1 MFSFFY
7 NTSLILLGLFAMP
20 KILLSWSKYKGTIL
34 YRLGLKT
41 PNLQLSSKPV
51 IWIHAVSAGE
61 TKAAIPLVAHLQQ
74 TFPSAQIVISNTTRT
89 GHMEAKKSLPQ
100 AKAHFFLPLDFSWVM
115 RHLVKQISPSALFL
129 VESDF
134 WFHLVS
140 QVKKIGGKVVLVNG
154 KISECSYKRFQ
165 FFSYFTRR
173 LFSLFDLFL
182 VQNNTYFK
190 RFSHLID
197 SSKIHVTG
205 NLKWDVK
212 PDLLS
217 FSQKK
222 DLKEQ
227 LKLANKTIILA
238 STHDP
243 EEKWLLEKLDILWQL
258 FPTLKVLIAPRHPE
272 RFQNV
277 GSLLQKKN
285 YSYALSSDPSQI
297 TGEEQV
303 ILIDQMGQLTKLY
316 QIVDLAIVGGSFVT
330 HIGGHNIF
338 EPVSVGT
345 PVLFG
350 PHMHTQ
356 KDLQQQ
362 ILQSQSGLEI
372 TLDSLVETISKL
384 LSFPLSIS
392 SQNSSPMQGAA
403 KKTIDLLQN
412 VVELKDQAR

>member
-7 NTSLILLGLFAMP
+7 NICLMLLGLFALP
-20 KILLSWSKYKGTIL
+20 KFLLSWSKYKGTIL
-34 YRLGLKT
+34 YRLGLK
-41 PNLQLSSKPV
+41 PPDLPLSSTPV

-61 TKAAIPLVAHLQQ
+61 TKAAIPLVAQLQQ
-74 TFPSAQIVISNTTRT
+74 TFPFAQIVVSNTTRA
-89 GHMEAKKSLPQ
+89 GHMEAKKNLPQ
-100 AKAHFFLPLDFSWVM
+100 AKAHFFLPLDFSWIM
-115 RHLVKQISPSALFL
+115 DRLVKQISPRALFL

-134 WFHLVS
+134 WFHLVYH
-140 QVKKIGGKVVLVNG
+140 VKKMGGKVVLVNG
-154 KISECSYKRFQ
+154 KISDRSYKRFQ
-165 FFSYFTRR
+165 FFSYFTRK

-182 VQNNTYFK
+182 VQNNAYFE
-190 RFSHLID
+190 RFSHLI
-197 SSKIHVTG
+197 SSHKIYITG

-217 FSQKK
+217 SSQKEG
-222 DLKEQ
+222 LKEQ
-227 LKLANKTIILA
+227 FKLANKTIIIA

-243 EEKWLLEKLDILWQL
+243 EEKWLLEKLDLLWQL

-277 GSLLQKKN
+277 SSLLQKKN
-285 YSYALSSDPSQI
+285 YSYALSSNPSQI

-316 QIVDLAIVGGSFVT
+316 QIVDLAIVGGSFIPHV
-330 HIGGHNIF
+330 GGHNIF

-362 ILQSQSGLEI
+362 ILAAHSGMEI
-372 TLDSLVETISKL
+372 TLDSLVETISRL
-384 LSFPLSIS
+384 LSSPLSIS
-392 SQNSSPMQGAA
+392 QNSSSMQGAT

-412 VVELKDQAR
+412 VIELKAQAR

>member
-7 NTSLILLGLFAMP
+7 NICLMLLGLLVMP
-20 KILLSWSKYKGTIL
+20 KFLLSWNKYKGTIL
-34 YRLGLKT
+34 YRLGLKS
-41 PNLQLSSKPV
+41 PNLQLSSVHV

-61 TKAAIPLVAHLQQ
+61 TKAAIALVAQLQQ
-74 TFPSAQIVISNTTRT
+74 TFPDAQIVISNTTRT

-100 AKAHFFLPLDFSWVM
+100 AKAHIFLPLDFSWIMSV
-115 RHLVKQISPSALFL
+115 LVKQISPRALFL
-129 VESDF
+129 VEGDF
-134 WFHLVS
+134 WFHLVYH
-140 QVKKIGGKVVLVNG
+140 VKKIGGKVVLVNG
-154 KISECSYKRFQ
+154 KISERSYKRFR
-165 FFSYFTRR
+165 FFPFFTRR

-182 VQNNTYFK
+182 VQNDTYFK
-190 RFSHLID
+190 RFSHLVD
-197 SSKIHVTG
+197 THKIHITG
-205 NLKWDVK
+205 NLKWDVT

-217 FSQKK
+217 LSQKN
-222 DLKEQ
+222 DLKAQ

-277 GSLLQKKN
+277 SSLLQKKN
-285 YSYALSSDPSQI
+285 YSYALSSNPSQI
-297 TGEEQV
+297 TGDEQV
-303 ILIDQMGQLTKLY
+303 ILIDQMGQLIKLY
-316 QIVDLAIVGGSFVT
+316 QIVDLAIVGGSFIT

-350 PHMHTQ
+350 PYMHTQ
-356 KDLQQQ
+356 KDLQKQ

-372 TLDSLVETISKL
+372 TLDSLVEIISKL
-384 LSFPLSIS
+384 LSFPLSVF
-392 SQNSSPMQGAA
+392 SQNSSPIQGAA

-412 VVELKDQAR
+412 VVELKA

>member
-1 MFSFFY
+1 MFSSFY
-7 NTSLILLGLFAMP
+7 NTCLMLLGLFAMP
-20 KILLSWSKYKGTIL
+20 KFLLSWSKYKGTIL
-34 YRLGLKT
+34 YRLGLKS
-41 PNLQLSSKPV
+41 PNLQLSSAPI

-61 TKAAIPLVAHLQQ
+61 TKAAIPLVAQLQQ
-74 TFPSAQIVISNTTRT
+74 TFPSAQIVVSNTTRT

-100 AKAHFFLPLDFSWVM
+100 AKAHFFLPLDFSWIM
-115 RHLVKQISPSALFL
+115 RRLVKQISPSALFL

-134 WFHLVS
+134 WFHLVYH
-140 QVKKIGGKVVLVNG
+140 VKKAGGKVVLVNG
-154 KISECSYKRFQ
+154 KISERSYKRFQ
-165 FFSYFTRR
+165 FFSYFTRK
-173 LFSLFDLFL
+173 LFSLFDLLL

-190 RFSHLID
+190 RFSHLAD
-197 SSKIHVTG
+197 THKIHITG
-205 NLKWDVK
+205 NLKWDVQ

-217 FSQKK
+217 SSQKE
-222 DLKEQ
+222 DLKER
-227 LKLANKTIILA
+227 LKLANKTIIIA

-243 EEKWLLEKLDILWQL
+243 EEKWLLEKLDLLWQL

-277 GSLLQKKN
+277 SSLLQKKN
-285 YSYALSSDPSQI
+285 YSYALSSNPSQI

-316 QIVDLAIVGGSFVT
+316 QIVDLAIVGGSFVS
-330 HIGGHNIF
+330 HVGGHNIF

-356 KDLQQQ
+356 RDLQQQ
-362 ILQSQSGLEI
+362 ILAARSGLEI

-384 LSFPLSIS
+384 LSSPLSIS
-392 SQNSSPMQGAA
+392 QNNSPMQGAA
-403 KKTIDLLQN
+403 KKTIDFLRN
-412 VVELKDQAR
+412 VVELKA

>member
-1 MFSFFY
+1 MD
-7 NTSLILLGLFAMP
+7 
-20 KILLSWSKYKGTIL
+20 
-34 YRLGLKT
+34 R
-41 PNLQLSSKPV
+41 
-51 IWIHAVSAGE
+51 
-61 TKAAIPLVAHLQQ
+61 
-74 TFPSAQIVISNTTRT
+74 
-89 GHMEAKKSLPQ
+89 
-100 AKAHFFLPLDFSWVM
+100 
-115 RHLVKQISPSALFL
+115 LVKQISPRALFL

-134 WFHLVS
+134 WFHLVYH
-140 QVKKIGGKVVLVNG
+140 VKKIGGKVVLVNG
-154 KISECSYKRFQ
+154 KISDRSYKRFQ
-165 FFSYFTRR
+165 FFSYFTRK

-182 VQNNTYFK
+182 VQNNAYFE
-190 RFSHLID
+190 RFSHLI
-197 SSKIHVTG
+197 SSHKIYITG

-217 FSQKK
+217 SSQKEG
-222 DLKEQ
+222 LKEQ
-227 LKLANKTIILA
+227 FKLANKTIIIA

-243 EEKWLLEKLDILWQL
+243 EEKWLLEKLDLLWQL

-277 GSLLQKKN
+277 SSLLQKKN
-285 YSYALSSDPSQI
+285 YSYALSSNPSQI

-316 QIVDLAIVGGSFVT
+316 QIVDLAIVGGSFIPHV
-330 HIGGHNIF
+330 GGHNIF

-362 ILQSQSGLEI
+362 ILAAHSGMEI
-372 TLDSLVETISKL
+372 TLDSLVETISRL
-384 LSFPLSIS
+384 LSSPLSIS
-392 SQNSSPMQGAA
+392 QNSSSMQGAT

-412 VVELKDQAR
+412 VIELKAQAR

>member
-7 NTSLILLGLFAMP
+7 NTCLMLLGLFAMP
-20 KILLSWSKYKGTIL
+20 KFLLSWNKYKGTTL
-34 YRLGLKT
+34 YRLGLKS
-41 PNLQLSSKPV
+41 PNLQLSSAPV

-61 TKAAIPLVAHLQQ
+61 TKAATALVAQLQQ
-74 TFPSAQIVISNTTRT
+74 TFPDAQIVISNTTRT

-100 AKAHFFLPLDFSWVM
+100 AKAHFFLPLDFSWIM
-115 RHLVKQISPSALFL
+115 RRLVKQISPSALFL

-134 WFHLVS
+134 WFHLVYH
-140 QVKKIGGKVVLVNG
+140 VKKTGGKVVLVNG
-154 KISECSYKRFQ
+154 KISERSYKRFQ

-182 VQNNTYFK
+182 VQNDTYFE
-190 RFSHLID
+190 RFSHLAD
-197 SSKIHVTG
+197 THKIHITG
-205 NLKWDVK
+205 NLKWDVM

-217 FSQKK
+217 LSQKN
-222 DLKEQ
+222 DLKAQ

-285 YSYALSSDPSQI
+285 YSYALSSNPSQI

-316 QIVDLAIVGGSFVT
+316 QIVDLAIVGGSFVS

-356 KDLQQQ
+356 KDLQQH

-384 LSFPLSIS
+384 LSFPLVI

-412 VVELKDQAR
+412 VVELKAQAR

>member
-7 NTSLILLGLFAMP
+7 NTCLMLLGLFAMP
-20 KILLSWSKYKGTIL
+20 KFLLSWSKYKGTIL
-34 YRLGLKT
+34 YRLGLKS
-41 PNLQLSSKPV
+41 PNLQLSSAPI

-61 TKAAIPLVAHLQQ
+61 TKAAIPLVAQLQQ
-74 TFPSAQIVISNTTRT
+74 TFPSAQIVVSNTTRT

-100 AKAHFFLPLDFSWVM
+100 AKAHFFLPLDFSWIM
-115 RHLVKQISPSALFL
+115 RRLVKQISPSALFL

-134 WFHLVS
+134 WFHLVYH
-140 QVKKIGGKVVLVNG
+140 VKKAGGKVVLVNG
-154 KISECSYKRFQ
+154 KISERSYKRFQ
-165 FFSYFTRR
+165 FFSYFTRK
-173 LFSLFDLFL
+173 LFSLFDLLL

-190 RFSHLID
+190 RFSHLAD
-197 SSKIHVTG
+197 THKIHITG
-205 NLKWDVK
+205 NLKWDVQ

-217 FSQKK
+217 SSQKE
-222 DLKEQ
+222 DLKER
-227 LKLANKTIILA
+227 LKLANKTIIIA

-243 EEKWLLEKLDILWQL
+243 EEKWLLEKLDLLWQL

-277 GSLLQKKN
+277 SSLLQKKN
-285 YSYALSSDPSQI
+285 YSYALSSNPSQI

-316 QIVDLAIVGGSFVT
+316 QIVDLAIVGGSFVS
-330 HIGGHNIF
+330 HVGGHNIF

-356 KDLQQQ
+356 RDLQQQ
-362 ILQSQSGLEI
+362 ILAARSGLEI

-384 LSFPLSIS
+384 LSSPLSIS
-392 SQNSSPMQGAA
+392 QNNSPMQGAA
-403 KKTIDLLQN
+403 KKTIDFLRN
-412 VVELKDQAR
+412 VVEVKA

>member
-1 MFSFFY
+1 M
-7 NTSLILLGLFAMP
+7 LLGLFALP
-20 KILLSWSKYKGTIL
+20 KFLLSWSKYKGTIL
-34 YRLGLKT
+34 YRLGLKF
-41 PNLQLSSKPV
+41 PNLQLSSAPV

-61 TKAAIPLVAHLQQ
+61 TKAAIPLVAQLQQ

-100 AKAHFFLPLDFSWVM
+100 AKAHFFLPLDFSLIM
-115 RHLVKQISPSALFL
+115 CRLVKQISPSALFL

-134 WFHLVS
+134 WFHLVYY
-140 QVKKIGGKVVLVNG
+140 VKKIGGKVVLVNG
-154 KISECSYKRFQ
+154 KISERSYKRFQ
-165 FFSYFTRR
+165 FSPYFTQK

-182 VQNNTYFK
+182 VQNNTYFE
-190 RFSHLID
+190 RFSHLI
-197 SSKIHVTG
+197 SSHKIHITG

-217 FSQKK
+217 SSQKQN
-222 DLKEQ
+222 LKERF
-227 LKLANKTIILA
+227 KLANNTIMIA

-243 EEKWLLEKLDILWQL
+243 EEKWLLEKLDLLWQL
-258 FPTLKVLIAPRHPE
+258 FPNLKVLIAPRHPE

-277 GSLLQKKN
+277 SSLLQKKN
-285 YSYALSSDPSQI
+285 YSYALSSNSSQI

-316 QIVDLAIVGGSFVT
+316 QIVDLAIVGGSFVS
-330 HIGGHNIF
+330 HVGGHNIF

-362 ILQSQSGLEI
+362 ILAAHIGLEI

-392 SQNSSPMQGAA
+392 QSSPSMQGAT

-412 VVELKDQAR
+412 VIELKAQAR

>member
-7 NTSLILLGLFAMP
+7 DSCLTLLGLCAIP
-20 KILLSWSKYKGTIL
+20 KLLFSWSKYKGSIL
-34 YRLGLKT
+34 CRLGLKI
-41 PNLQLSSKPV
+41 PNLPLSSDLV

-61 TKAAIPLVAHLQQ
+61 TRASIALVNQLQKN
-74 TFPSAQIVISNTTRT
+74 FPHAQIVISNTTYT

-100 AKAHFFLPLDFSWVM
+100 AKVHFFLPLDFSWIM
-115 RHLVKQISPSALFL
+115 RRLVKRISPSMLLL

-134 WFHLVS
+134 WFHLIQ

-154 KISECSYKRFQ
+154 KISERSCKRFQ
-165 FFSYFTRR
+165 FFSFFSQK
-173 LFSLFDLFL
+173 LFSQFDLFL
-182 VQNNTYFK
+182 VQNHTYFD
-190 RFSHLID
+190 RFSHLVD
-197 SSKIHVTG
+197 SSKIHITG
-205 NLKWDVK
+205 NLKWDVQ
-212 PDLLS
+212 PDILS
-217 FSQKK
+217 LSQKK
-222 DLKEQ
+222 EIKSQ

-243 EEKWLLEKLDILWQL
+243 EEKWLLEKLEILWQL

-277 GSLLQKKN
+277 RSLLQKKS
-285 YSYALSSDPSQI
+285 YSHALLSNSSQI

-316 QIVDLAIVGGSFVT
+316 QIADLAIVGGSFVP

-350 PHMHTQ
+350 PYMHTQ

-362 ILQSQSGLEI
+362 ILQDKTGLEI
-372 TLDSLVETISKL
+372 TLDNLIETLSKL

-392 SQNSSPMQGAA
+392 SQITPHMQGAT
-403 KKTIDLLQN
+403 KKTIALLQN
-412 VVELKDQAR
+412 VVELK

>member
-7 NTSLILLGLFAMP
+7 NICLVLLGLFTLP
-20 KILLSWSKYKGTIL
+20 KFLLSWSKYKGTIL
-34 YRLGLKT
+34 YRLGLKS
-41 PNLQLSSKPV
+41 PDLQLSSAPV

-61 TKAAIPLVAHLQQ
+61 IKAAIPLVAQLQQ
-74 TFPSAQIVISNTTRT
+74 DFPFTQIVVSNTTRT
-89 GHMEAKKSLPQ
+89 GHIEAKKSLPQ
-100 AKAHFFLPLDFSWVM
+100 AKAHFFLPLDFSWIM
-115 RHLVKQISPSALFL
+115 GCLVKQISPNALFL
-129 VESDF
+129 IESDF
-134 WFHLVS
+134 WFHLVYH
-140 QVKKIGGKVVLVNG
+140 VKKIGGKVALVNG
-154 KISECSYKRFQ
+154 KISDRSYKRFQ
-165 FFSYFTRR
+165 FFSYFTRK

-182 VQNNTYFK
+182 VQNSAYFEK
-190 RFSHLID
+190 FSHLINPN
-197 SSKIHVTG
+197 KIHITG

-217 FSQKK
+217 SSQKEG
-222 DLKEQ
+222 LKEQ
-227 LKLANKTIILA
+227 FKLASKTIIIA

-243 EEKWLLEKLDILWQL
+243 EEKWLLEKLDLLWQL

-272 RFQNV
+272 RFQYV
-277 GSLLQKKN
+277 SSLLQKKN
-285 YSYALSSDPSQI
+285 YSYALSSNPSQI

-316 QIVDLAIVGGSFVT
+316 QIVDLAIVGGSFIPHV
-330 HIGGHNIF
+330 GGHNIF

-362 ILQSQSGLEI
+362 ILAAHSGMEI

-384 LSFPLSIS
+384 LSFPLSI

>member
-7 NTSLILLGLFAMP
+7 NTCLMLLGLFAMP
-20 KILLSWSKYKGTIL
+20 KFLLSWSKYKGTIL
-34 YRLGLKT
+34 YRLGLKS
-41 PNLQLSSKPV
+41 PNLQLSSAPI

-61 TKAAIPLVAHLQQ
+61 TKAAIPLVAQLQQ
-74 TFPSAQIVISNTTRT
+74 TFPSAQIVVSNTTRT

-100 AKAHFFLPLDFSWVM
+100 AKAHFFLPLDFSWIM
-115 RHLVKQISPSALFL
+115 RRLVKQISPSALFL

-134 WFHLVS
+134 WFHLVYH
-140 QVKKIGGKVVLVNG
+140 VKKAGGKIVLVNG
-154 KISECSYKRFQ
+154 KISERSYKRFQ
-165 FFSYFTRR
+165 FFSYFTRK
-173 LFSLFDLFL
+173 LFSLFDLLL

-190 RFSHLID
+190 RFSHLAD
-197 SSKIHVTG
+197 THKIHITG
-205 NLKWDVK
+205 NLKWDVQ

-217 FSQKK
+217 SSQKE
-222 DLKEQ
+222 DLKER
-227 LKLANKTIILA
+227 LKLANKTIIIA

-243 EEKWLLEKLDILWQL
+243 EEKWLLEKLDLLWQL

-277 GSLLQKKN
+277 SALLKKKN
-285 YSYALSSDPSQI
+285 YSYALSSNPSQI

-316 QIVDLAIVGGSFVT
+316 QIVDLAIVGGSFVS
-330 HIGGHNIF
+330 HVGGHNIF

-356 KDLQQQ
+356 RDLQQQ
-362 ILQSQSGLEI
+362 ILAARSGQEI

-392 SQNSSPMQGAA
+392 QNNSPMQGAA
-403 KKTIDLLQN
+403 KKTIDFLRN
-412 VVELKDQAR
+412 VVELKA